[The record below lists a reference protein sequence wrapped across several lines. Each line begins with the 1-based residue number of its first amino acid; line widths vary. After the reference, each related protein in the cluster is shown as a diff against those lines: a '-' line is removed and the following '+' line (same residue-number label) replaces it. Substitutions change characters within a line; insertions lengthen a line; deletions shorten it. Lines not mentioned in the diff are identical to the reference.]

1 LGLGLGRATSSAS
14 LVGVQVMFNE
24 DGVLNKLVSTIVV
37 GLLGWN
43 VMTTQQLSVEVAV
56 ISQKVETIQQQQ
68 VSMADIA
75 VTQDKIIR
83 LENWMNNL
91 SRRLSDVE
99 NHIRE
104 KDL

>member
-1 LGLGLGRATSSAS
+1 
-14 LVGVQVMFNE
+14 MFNE
-24 DGVLNKLVSTIVV
+24 EGILNKLVSTIVV

-83 LENWMNNL
+83 LETWMNNL
-91 SRRLSDVE
+91 SRRLADVE

>member
-1 LGLGLGRATSSAS
+1 
-14 LVGVQVMFNE
+14 MFNE
-24 DGVLNKLVSTIVV
+24 DGILNKLVSTIVV

-68 VSMADIA
+68 VSIADIA

-91 SRRLSDVE
+91 SRRLADVE